1 MKYLLKLG
9 HNAKK
14 SHEKLK
20 NVDHEVIKSS
30 LEAYNKSI
38 LKNKNQIIK
47 ANNEDIK
54 NVKRKHLI
62 DRLILNN
69 KRIESI
75 RHSIDQ
81 ITKFKNPIGKVL
93 QKWSRPNRLNI
104 KKVSTPI
111 GVIGVIYESRPN
123 VTADVAALCL
133 KSGNCGILRGGSE
146 AFNSNKILANLFRS
160 SLRKKNID
168 SNVIQFIEK
177 KDRKIVDF
185 MLSKMSDYIDVIV
198 PRGGKNLV
206 EKVQK
211 FSKVHV
217 IGHLE
222 GL

>member
-81 ITKFKNPIGKVL
+81 ITKFKNP
-93 QKWSRPNRLNI
+93 S
-104 KKVSTPI
+104 S
-111 GVIGVIYESRPN
+111 
-123 VTADVAALCL
+123 
-133 KSGNCGILRGGSE
+133 
-146 AFNSNKILANLFRS
+146 LFRM
-160 SLRKKNID
+160 
-168 SNVIQFIEK
+168 
-177 KDRKIVDF
+177 VD
-185 MLSKMSDYIDVIV
+185 
-198 PRGGKNLV
+198 
-206 EKVQK
+206 
-211 FSKVHV
+211 
-217 IGHLE
+217 
-222 GL
+222 